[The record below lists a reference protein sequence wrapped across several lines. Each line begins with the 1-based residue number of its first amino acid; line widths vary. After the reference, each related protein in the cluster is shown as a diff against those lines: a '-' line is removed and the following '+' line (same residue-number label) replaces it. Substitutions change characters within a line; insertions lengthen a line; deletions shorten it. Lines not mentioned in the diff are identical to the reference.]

1 MLLMIRISMLYVLQE
16 LFPPPLKSTC
26 YVVQLLILTLEK
38 FLWSVNLDSI
48 TVANWSVSEHSQ

>member
-1 MLLMIRISMLYVLQE
+1 MLLMIRISRLYVLQE
-16 LFPPPLKSTC
+16 LFPPLKSTC